1 MCPPG
6 IANVSS
12 RHHISVLW
20 KSPTFELVS
29 SRHNLSHK
37 GECAL
42 REDTFSSFPGGHI
55 LQESLQAAPA
65 AILTKDPT
73 ERSQHLRIVLCYIDS
88 FLGKVQIFTQFCEQ
102 FMLY

>member
-1 MCPPG
+1 MCPPVT
-6 IANVSS
+6 I
-12 RHHISVLW
+12 
-20 KSPTFELVS
+20 LVS
-29 SRHNLSHK
+29 SESRQLLSWCPPVLNLSHK